1 MGGAPLDTGVVDGGV
16 ADMAAADEG
25 LDLAGPD
32 MAAPDMM
39 VVESPIDCAALC
51 PRFQTECPEAFA
63 IHGDCDDC
71 ELLSAAFAGGETPL
85 LRTAADICVE
95 GVEGGDCRALYTCLV
110 DPDGL
115 HAVARGVSFEL
126 HGTVGGVAFDFAV
139 EDAFAAVGVK
149 NDGGPSDLELSFTTP
164 DGAFL
169 AVKFDDLPAA
179 IGRLGFGLLD
189 ASDNEVQVELPT
201 GRVDLDD
208 GLIEVTRFTLTAD
221 GMPAGFELSAEV
233 RESADGE
240 AVIVRARGTFE

>member
-25 LDLAGPD
+25 LDLAAPD

-39 VVESPIDCAALC
+39 AVESPIDCAALC

-126 HGTVGGVAFDFAV
+126 HGTVGGVDFDFAV

-208 GLIEVTRFTLTAD
+208 GLIEVTRFTLTDD